1 MQPRIR
7 LTTISQSVRETKR
20 PNPLLM
26 ESLLLIA
33 MTGPR
38 GLSLNPLKRSPHTN
52 KSVSAEDKREKKRED
67 ERRREKKRED
77 ERRRE
82 KEKRPVG
89 SGSWRVGVGKKRR
102 EEKTPAARLE
112 TMGFW
117 FSKFLQLF
125 GEKEARILVLGLDNA
140 GKTTILCKRRF
151 SLTLSLFLSLSLS
164 LSLSRARFFCC
175 WTRTCPLSQL
185 LTTVFLFLFTLFC
198 FCFFFNY

>member
-7 LTTISQSVRETKR
+7 LTTFSQSVRETKR

-52 KSVSAEDKREKKRED
+52 KSVSAEDKREKKREE

-82 KEKRPVG
+82 KTREDERRRSAPL
-89 SGSWRVGVGKKRR
+89 GVEAGALALERR
-102 EEKTPAARLE
+102 EEKRRLPPPVLKQWAS
-112 TMGFW
+112 GFQ
-117 FSKFLQLF
+117 SSCSSSV
-125 GEKEARILVLGLDNA
+125 RRRLGY
-140 GKTTILCKRRF
+140 
-151 SLTLSLFLSLSLS
+151 LSL
-164 LSLSRARFFCC
+164 
-175 WTRTCPLSQL
+175 
-185 LTTVFLFLFTLFC
+185 V
-198 FCFFFNY
+198 